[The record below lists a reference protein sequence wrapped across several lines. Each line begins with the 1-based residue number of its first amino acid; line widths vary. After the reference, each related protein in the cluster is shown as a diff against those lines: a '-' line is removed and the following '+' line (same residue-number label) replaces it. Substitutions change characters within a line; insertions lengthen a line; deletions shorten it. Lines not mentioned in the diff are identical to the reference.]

1 MMTQLIETTAITFAQ
16 VGGGGGASNIQG
28 ALSKVLGLLMLI
40 GFIYGVVK
48 VIGGAA
54 NYNRDPDGAKQ
65 SIIAGVLIAAAVAIM
80 TVLFTAFGI
89 DVSGL
94 TVDVSG
100 F

>member
-1 MMTQLIETTAITFAQ
+1 MLDHSLNTAILAQ
-16 VGGGGGASNIQG
+16 AAGGTNIQG

-40 GFIYGVVK
+40 GFVYGVVK

-65 SIIAGVLIAAAVAIM
+65 TIIAGVLIAAAVAIM

-89 DVSGL
+89 DVTGL
-94 TVDVSG
+94 SIDVTG

>member
-1 MMTQLIETTAITFAQ
+1 MMNGVFKVTVLAQ
-16 VGGGGGASNIQG
+16 AVDTNIQA

-40 GFIYGVVK
+40 GFVYGVIK

-65 SIIAGVLIAAAVAIM
+65 SIIAGVLIAGAVAIM
-80 TVLFTAFGI
+80 TVVFRAFGI
-89 DVSGL
+89 DVTGL
-94 TVDVSG
+94 NIDVTG

>member
-1 MMTQLIETTAITFAQ
+1 MLNGLSNVAILAQ
-16 VGGGGGASNIQG
+16 AAGGTNIQG

-40 GFIYGVVK
+40 GFVYGVIK

-80 TVLFTAFGI
+80 TVVFRAFGI
-89 DVSGL
+89 DVTGM
-94 TVDVSG
+94 TIDVTG

>member
-1 MMTQLIETTAITFAQ
+1 MMNGLFKVTVLAQ
-16 VGGGGGASNIQG
+16 AAGATNIQG

-40 GFIYGVVK
+40 GFVYGVVK

-65 SIIAGVLIAAAVAIM
+65 TIIAGVLIAAAVAIM

-89 DVSGL
+89 DVTGL
-94 TVDVSG
+94 SIDVTG

>member
-1 MMTQLIETTAITFAQ
+1 MNGVFKVTVLAQ
-16 VGGGGGASNIQG
+16 ADTNIQA

-40 GFIYGVVK
+40 GFVYGVIK

-65 SIIAGVLIAAAVAIM
+65 SIIAGVLIAGAVAIM
-80 TVLFTAFGI
+80 TVVFRAFGI
-89 DVSGL
+89 DVTGMNI
-94 TVDVSG
+94 DVTG